1 VLVEP
6 NGKEDSADGV
16 FFKKGNP
23 YNQGKIFTFDEDAFI
38 DGCEKAIERYKASP
52 ENAAGLE
59 LQDKFTYKNTVDAI
73 TEIMNA

>member
-1 VLVEP
+1 MLPLTKSGRRKKNSVLVES

-23 YNQGKIFTFDEDAFI
+23 YNQGQIFTFDEDAFI

-52 ENAAGLE
+52 ENLRIW
-59 LQDKFTYKNTVDAI
+59 T
-73 TEIMNA
+73 